1 MSAKE
6 MTCEECQLVLE
17 EYFDRELQQRA
28 AADVSAHLDRCTQC
42 RSTLDQLQTEQ
53 QLFLSYDRELEVRP
67 SLWAGVHSRVSEV
80 HRTSNFSLTQPRWI
94 AFREFFSQM
103 RLNVPV
109 TVGLILI
116 AVGLTVAFMKYFER
130 TVDQVAVETRP
141 GESVPL
147 AQPPNDK
154 PTIHESVAPERTDKT
169 RVKPRIEIS
178 RRRAFNA
185 SQTASELVRDAELKY
200 LNAIAMLTRDVQG
213 HPARLDPEMR
223 VRLDDAL
230 SAIDRTIASTRK
242 AVRRNPD
249 DPVAVQYMLS
259 AYRKK
264 VDVLREMT
272 SY

>member
-1 MSAKE
+1 MSVKE
-6 MTCEECQLVLE
+6 MTCEECQLMLE
-17 EYFDRELQQRA
+17 EYFDSELQQPA
-28 AADVSAHLDRCTQC
+28 AAGVSAHVERCAQC
-42 RSTLDQLQTEQ
+42 RSTLDQLQTEH

-67 SLWAGVHSRVSEV
+67 ALWAGVQTRVAEATPINTRTQTHWATFRMLFSE
-80 HRTSNFSLTQPRWI
+80 
-94 AFREFFSQM
+94 M
-103 RLNVPV
+103 RLNIPV

-116 AVGLTVAFMKYFER
+116 AVGLTVALMKYFER
-130 TVDQVAVETRP
+130 PANQIVVQT
-141 GESVPL
+141 
-147 AQPPNDK
+147 AQPPATVQFPEPPK
-154 PTIHESVAPERTDKT
+154 EKSAVHESLPSEPVAIS
-169 RVKPRIEIS
+169 RVKPRAETT
-178 RRRAFNA
+178 RRRVVNA
-185 SQTASELVRDAELKY
+185 PQTASALVREAELKY
-200 LNAIAMLTRDVQG
+200 LSAIAMLTRDVQE
-213 HPARLDPEMR
+213 HPARLEHGTR